1 MTGRYSINGHWNAAR
16 GSSGAVPSLSSRAEG
31 AGRDETGRD
40 GTGQDGRA
48 RQRALKM
55 HEAARGEDKRTGVRP
70 RNAKARPLARG
81 EWRRIGG
88 AGEEE
93 KQKPTLRMIM
103 PHRLVSALKA
113 LRLAVA
119 VEIIFIDAARPRCSI
134 CSPGTLAECAA
145 PISRKKLLGDCTC

>member
-1 MTGRYSINGHWNAAR
+1 MSSIRAGMTGRYSINGHWNAAR
-16 GSSGAVPSLSSRAEG
+16 GSSGAVPSLSSRPRGPA
-31 AGRDETGRD
+31 

-48 RQRALKM
+48 RQCALKM

-70 RNAKARPLARG
+70 RNAKARPLAPG
-81 EWRRIGG
+81 ECRKIGG
-88 AGEEE
+88 GGEEE

-134 CSPGTLAECAA
+134 CSSGTLAECAA
-145 PISRKKLLGDCTC
+145 AISRKKLLGCCTC